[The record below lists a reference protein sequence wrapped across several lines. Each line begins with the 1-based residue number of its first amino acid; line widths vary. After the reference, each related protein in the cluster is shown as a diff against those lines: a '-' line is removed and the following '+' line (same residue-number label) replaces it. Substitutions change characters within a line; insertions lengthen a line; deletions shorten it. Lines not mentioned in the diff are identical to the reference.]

1 MPTRSRA
8 YHRPAGLAE
17 AVAILGE
24 DPAGSAPLLLGPRP
38 PVGVFPDRAHL
49 VDIADLA
56 LTGISEAGAGRLSLG
71 AALPLQAFI
80 EDPRLSTLADGVLAE
95 AARFACHLGLRHVAT
110 LGGALLDPTSPPEI
124 GLVLL
129 ALQAS
134 VVTLGKA
141 RHETQLMNFAPT
153 PGELPIAVTLAGDP
167 AQRGALMR
175 VARSPR
181 DRAIVAAV
189 AVLIV
194 TGEVCR
200 DGRLAVAGA
209 SPQPL
214 CLTAAELGLAG
225 QALTPERGA
234 NAAEAVRQASRPVG
248 DYLGSAAYR
257 REMAGVLTGR
267 ALAGAWRRAQ
277 S

>member
-8 YHRPAGLAE
+8 YHRPADLAE
-17 AVAILGE
+17 AVALLGD
-24 DPAGSAPLLLGPRP
+24 DPRDTAPLLLGPRP
-38 PVGVFPDRAHL
+38 PVGAFPNRAHL
-49 VDIADLA
+49 VDMADLE
-56 LTGISEAGAGRLSLG
+56 LTQIAETDAGRLSLG

-80 EDPRLSTLADGVLAE
+80 ENPRLSTLADGVLAE
-95 AARFACHLGLRHVAT
+95 AARLTCHPGLRHVAA
-110 LGGALLDPTSPPEI
+110 LGGALLDPTGPPEV

-134 VVTLGKA
+134 VVTVGKA
-141 RHETQLMNFAPT
+141 RHETALMSFAPA
-153 PGELPIAVTLAGDP
+153 PGELPIAVTLAADR
-167 AQRGALMR
+167 AQRGALVR
-175 VARSPR
+175 VARSPL

-189 AVLIV
+189 AVL
-194 TGEVCR
+194 TLTDGVCR
-200 DGRLAVAGA
+200 DARLAVAGA

-225 QALTPERGA
+225 QAWTPERGA
-234 NAAEAVRQASRPVG
+234 KAADVVRQMARPVG
-248 DYLGSAAYR
+248 DYLGSVAYR

-267 ALAGAWRRAQ
+267 ALAEAWRRAL